1 VVLEYISPK
10 FQFEILAMILVVV
23 ILFTLHC
30 ANAAITLDCAF
41 GMRGFE
47 IVGSQYNCLARVT
60 QNGPSRSVVAVIGNH
75 QAGRSHRDVLAL
87 TFITQQID
95 RIPQNMISF
104 FPNVETIRIDNCPIQ
119 SFTRDDLRP
128 FPRLRYFVLHRSQVR
143 TINGDVFMHSPQ
155 LQFLWLGNNQITNVG
170 PGLLQHS
177 PRITRLYFPTNPC
190 ISSSA
195 TTAAAIA
202 NLGRDLA
209 FRCPP
214 TVEMT
219 EEIILQGS
227 NFQAAVCTAMRR
239 C

>member
-1 VVLEYISPK
+1 MFANISPK
-10 FQFEILAMILVVV
+10 FQFESLAMILVVV
-23 ILFTLHC
+23 ILFALHC

-47 IVGSQYNCLARVT
+47 IVGSQYNCQPRVT
-60 QNGPSRSVVAVIGNH
+60 QNSQSRSVVAVLGNH
-75 QAGRSHRDVLAL
+75 QTGRSHQDVLAV
-87 TFITQQID
+87 TFIGQPISH
-95 RIPQNMISF
+95 IPQNMNRF

-119 SFTRDDLRP
+119 SFTREDLRP
-128 FPRLRYFVLHRSQVR
+128 FPRLRYFVLHLGQLR
-143 TINGDVFMHSPQ
+143 TINGDVFMYSPQ
-155 LQFLWLGNNQITNVG
+155 LQFVWLGNNQITNVG

-177 PRITRLYFPTNPC
+177 PRITQLYFPANPC

-195 TTAAAIA
+195 TTATAVA
-202 NLGRDLA
+202 NLGRELG

-219 EEIILQGS
+219 EEFILQGE
-227 NFQAAVCTAMRR
+227 NFQAAVCAAIRR